1 MSKDVRKALMIAK
14 GPVSSGYLPPGNPQ
28 RTANLARHMEGNH
41 PDVPSVMYHATNK
54 EDFSAFKL
62 PGRSGTGGN
71 AIFTNADP
79 NEAEYFTHGADRS
92 RILPVHV
99 SAKNPWDENNAE
111 HTESLKTFL
120 TKNFDKLFPRSSF
133 YNPAM
138 AARDVD
144 AGDHGLLEHPDVRRW
159 MKKQGHDGFFTKE
172 SKGAPRTLAV
182 FDPRQIK
189 SATGNN
195 GQYDPNEPEITKA
208 EGGEV
213 DTNRNAAF
221 KGLASAQR
229 GDPEMAMVK
238 AQGSLGKLN
247 KSGTSVLS
255 SLLEH
260 VGDLTH
266 RISQYPASQP
276 SLALENAP
284 PKIKK
289 ALMALRPYTRDRMD
303 LEDHVPSDMPELKE
317 YADAHAALPVY
328 NDMQRHAR
336 DAAVALGNKDF
347 NAANAHLTKLHD
359 AISDGSFGNR
369 IMEFNSPIAKA
380 EGGPVDDP
388 SDPDY
393 HAKVHQDLMWH
404 SAHNRS
410 SNYGAALYH
419 HLMKQPDQGPITK
432 FYEQTVYPILKNH
445 GFPKPPEGPGD
456 VENPKYLQAV
466 SDVVKNW
473 RDVPR
478 NKEDV
483 HKAEGGAASLPVLPE
498 RPPLDVLRRMDAGAK
513 DAWRRDRDVRLGRN
527 YHPPGSP
534 EHDANLMDFMEGAH
548 PLFFKEPGVPR
559 PVYHATNKDIRRFIP
574 GGTAREEDMESG
586 PATWLTFDPTNNPA
600 AHHIGGYKGEYK
612 EGTNVMP
619 LYANIKNPLIL
630 NNKDALKAARN
641 KFSIKS
647 NAFPMLLTKDTKNAL
662 QEAGHDGIVY
672 QKEAGALDG
681 DEVLAF
687 DNHQLKSALGNRGVY
702 DKQDPTVDYQRGG
715 YITKA
720 EGGPIA
726 APVGGFPGMKAM
738 PTLSA
743 PQNSQAAQAMMA
755 AIPRMQES
763 GPVSN
768 TGYAPYTPT
777 ALPQRLAAVGV
788 QPKVVPMSA
797 EVAALKKQ
805 FPTATMDQL
814 SEYNRAIADGGDPK
828 ATLSLMKAY
837 SPASN
842 YTSHQPWSPDFKG
855 FDYKRS
861 RPTDE
866 FGNPVGWTPTAEDEA
881 SRQKSLAVSGGK
893 AGYAPLEF
901 PDQYRP
907 DDEYIMNNPW
917 TYGMDSLGGNVMP
930 GEIGTRA
937 SERSSQ
943 GPTVVDA
950 NASYQEGKKAA
961 ADAAIS
967 KIESMYNPEN
977 IGALGPVDANQA
989 RMDAVTRA
997 AQTQGMGAAR
1007 SLGGDS
1013 LPGRQSSYFST
1024 PDNFTLNNALQ
1035 TGFSALGVTPL
1046 APLGYL
1052 ANAFLTGTN
1061 AIPQAGDTG
1070 SRALNAIAQQG
1081 RMTDW
1086 GADAVNWGW
1095 RQLGGEAMPARATGG
1110 RAQACKEA
1118 RKAIMIARA
1127 MGGRIGKADG
1137 GGIDDAAPIP
1147 TPVTSGPKT
1156 VFTSGGK
1163 QYEFAVTPPDK
1174 QITSK
1179 DLAAQ
1184 TTDALQQHLSLPYM
1198 QQVANSKAAANK
1210 LAPYVGREKNG
1221 AVKPFLTMNAKLE
1234 KASAGYEAGPRYDA
1248 QAPLQLEGGVG
1259 VETIGMPLAPAYEH
1273 NKFKVCPNS
1282 AVCKDECLGVTSG
1295 NYAQADWWPRQN
1307 SKNRTHAFMSEPG
1320 ALAVQ
1325 LHNEIQNAKS
1335 AAAMRGNRL
1344 AVRLNVLSDI
1354 DPRVH
1359 ETLIKANPDVDF
1371 YDYTKMNYDPIA
1383 TETRNHHYTYSST
1396 GLSQPAGVNGLTEG
1410 VENKHQNWKQMRQR
1424 LDTGSNVAM
1433 VFSHKEHLPREVY
1446 DRETDKTYRV
1456 VDGTT
1461 HDYRPLDKQ
1470 AEGSNG
1476 VIIGLQNLN
1485 KTGKQ
1490 DNAYKDSNGFV
1501 VHYDPQ
1507 VQMVPNAKT
1516 GLPTKTPVKGPS
1528 PGVNKAGKSL
1538 PRPTFPTN
1546 YRVEI
1551 APQGGEGR
1559 ADGGAVNHGQQKI
1572 HPDYA
1577 AQQFHNYHIFNGP
1590 ESAPLAKGER
1600 PAQYAYGG
1608 PVEGDRE
1615 LDDSGFYNAAAEA
1628 AQGIPQAKGTPQQM
1642 MSMVQNAPGT
1652 QETMKWSGAD
1662 QAFAG
1667 QPIVSKDD
1675 LVNHFQTNAPKLE
1688 ETQLGLRSRTIEYDV
1703 AVLRYR
1709 NAIKQGAP
1717 KEEQDRLGAIANS
1730 FIDSPEPKYKKYTI
1744 PGGENYREIL
1754 LKAPP
1759 NKSPERDRMSEIENR
1774 RADIQKELMKLNDDE
1789 LYRHLSTEGTANVED
1804 FTKEKIRLLSETENL
1819 KNEYKSL
1826 VPKTQ
1831 NIDYNSSHWE
1841 GHPNV
1846 VAHLRMSDRTLPQTN
1861 EKALHLEEVQ
1871 SDWGQDGKRGFKKTD
1886 EELRGLRDEMLA
1898 LHKNYLDLHGSGAP
1912 PDQLQAAESKYNS
1925 AMNKFNNGF
1934 KAKTP
1939 EGPYVGNTNKWT
1951 DLALKRALIEAARG
1965 GHDKLIWTPGEEQAL
1980 RYDLKKV
1987 MKMNDAAKD

>member
-14 GPVSSGYLPPGNPQ
+14 GQVSSGYLPPGDPQ
-28 RTANLARHMEGNH
+28 RTANLSKFMEGAHPEVLNKDGSPKTLYH
-41 PDVPSVMYHATNK
+41 GSIEPNLKRLDPRKAVEVEGGSFLTNNPDVAHQYTYERAYGDIIGDEPLGEVH
-54 EDFSAFKL
+54 
-62 PGRSGTGGN
+62 
-71 AIFTNADP
+71 
-79 NEAEYFTHGADRS
+79 H
-92 RILPVHV
+92 VHV
-99 SAKNPWDENNAE
+99 NMRNPYI
-111 HTESLKTFL
+111 HP
-120 TKNFDKLFPRSSF
+120 TKPGQKI
-133 YNPAM
+133 
-138 AARDVD
+138 VD
-144 AGDHGLLEHPDVRRW
+144 AIEMGRAVDHA
-159 MKKQGHDGFFTKE
+159 KKHGHDGVIVKNIDDSIGQTGDMGDTYVAFHPT
-172 SKGAPRTLAV
+172 
-182 FDPRQIK
+182 QIK

-195 GQYDPNEPEITKA
+195 GQYDPNEPEMNKA
-208 EGGEV
+208 EGGEILPPGHPEREANLARHMEGSKAPKELYHLSKGPIPETF
-213 DTNRNAAF
+213 DSKLAAHSNRENLSPFGFHFGTKEQAAF
-221 KGLASAQR
+221 RGNQDDFSPYVKQGPSTGKFHVSIRKPFKTTHMGSTYVDHLADTMMDANLIK
-229 GDPEMAMVK
+229 PEEYDEMRAK
-238 AQGSLGKLN
+238 AFDDS
-247 KSGTSVLS
+247 
-255 SLLEH
+255 E
-260 VGDLTH
+260 
-266 RISQYPASQP
+266 IA
-276 SLALENAP
+276 
-284 PKIKK
+284 
-289 ALMALRPYTRDRMD
+289 
-303 LEDHVPSDMPELKE
+303 PELKGVLKRKG
-317 YADAHAALPVY
+317 YDGLVY
-328 NDMQRHAR
+328 ENEREGEGLSWVPFSGTQIKSAI
-336 DAAVALGNKDF
+336 GNTGTF
-347 NAANAHLTKLHD
+347 
-359 AISDGSFGNR
+359 
-369 IMEFNSPIAKA
+369 
-380 EGGPVDDP
+380 DP
-388 SDPDY
+388 SDPD
-393 HAKVHQDLMWH
+393 
-404 SAHNRS
+404 
-410 SNYGAALYH
+410 
-419 HLMKQPDQGPITK
+419 
-432 FYEQTVYPILKNH
+432 
-445 GFPKPPEGPGD
+445 
-456 VENPKYLQAV
+456 
-466 SDVVKNW
+466 
-473 RDVPR
+473 
-478 NKEDV
+478 
-483 HKAEGGAASLPVLPE
+483 
-498 RPPLDVLRRMDAGAK
+498 
-513 DAWRRDRDVRLGRN
+513 
-527 YHPPGSP
+527 
-534 EHDANLMDFMEGAH
+534 
-548 PLFFKEPGVPR
+548 
-559 PVYHATNKDIRRFIP
+559 
-574 GGTAREEDMESG
+574 
-586 PATWLTFDPTNNPA
+586 
-600 AHHIGGYKGEYK
+600 
-612 EGTNVMP
+612 
-619 LYANIKNPLIL
+619 
-630 NNKDALKAARN
+630 
-641 KFSIKS
+641 
-647 NAFPMLLTKDTKNAL
+647 
-662 QEAGHDGIVY
+662 
-672 QKEAGALDG
+672 
-681 DEVLAF
+681 
-687 DNHQLKSALGNRGVY
+687 
-702 DKQDPTVDYQRGG
+702 
-715 YITKA
+715 ITKA

-743 PQNSQAAQAMMA
+743 PQNSQATQAMMA

-768 TGYAPYTPT
+768 TGYAPYTPA

-814 SEYNRAIADGGDPK
+814 SEYERAIAGGGDPS
-828 ATLSLMKAY
+828 ATRSLMQAY
-837 SPASN
+837 GPTSN
-842 YTSHQPWSPDFKG
+842 IKELQPWSPEFKG
-855 FDYKRS
+855 FDYARS
-861 RPTDE
+861 RPVDD
-866 FGNPVGWTPTAEDEA
+866 FGNPVGWTAPAKAAPTTGADG
-881 SRQKSLAVSGGK
+881 VPSGWDARDWENMKNFDPGS
-893 AGYAPLEF
+893 PS
-901 PDQYRP
+901 
-907 DDEYIMNNPW
+907 DEYILNNPW
-917 TYGMDSLGGNVMP
+917 TRGMDTLGGNVMP

-937 SERSSQ
+937 AERSST
-943 GPTVVDA
+943 GPGIAQAQALYESNKKVEAQRQAAMAA
-950 NASYQEGKKAA
+950 NA
-961 ADAAIS
+961 ADNTAENYAL
-967 KIESMYNPEN
+967 YGGPDAPEDT
-977 IGALGPVDANQA
+977 GRYVAPWKSPSQA
-989 RMDAVTRA
+989 MGA
-997 AQTQGMGAAR
+997 AQT
-1007 SLGGDS
+1007 LGGAP
-1013 LPGRQSSYFST
+1013 LPGRQSSLLST
-1024 PDNFTLNNALQ
+1024 PNNFTLNNALQ

-1070 SRALNAIAQQG
+1070 NRALNAIAQQG
-1081 RMTDW
+1081 RMTNW

-1095 RQLGGEAMPARATGG
+1095 RQLGGEAMQRATGG
-1110 RAQACKEA
+1110 RTQACKES

-1282 AVCKDECLGVTSG
+1282 AICKDECLGVTSG
-1295 NYAQADWWPRQN
+1295 NYAQEDWWPRQN
-1307 SKNRTHAFMSEPG
+1307 SKNRTQAFLSEPG

-1325 LHNEIQNAKS
+1325 LHGEIQNAKQ

-1359 ETLIKANPDVDF
+1359 EALIKANPDVDF

-1383 TETRNHHYTYSST
+1383 PNHHYTYSST
-1396 GLSQPAGVNGLTEG
+1396 GLSQPGGVNGLTEG

-1470 AEGSNG
+1470 AEGSDG

-1559 ADGGAVNHGQQKI
+1559 ADGGAVNHGRQKI

-1615 LDDSGFYNAAAEA
+1615 LDNSGFYNAAAEA

-1642 MSMVQNAPGT
+1642 MSMVQKAPGT

-1675 LVNHFQTNAPKLE
+1675 LVKHFQTNAPKLE
-1688 ETQLGLRSRTIEYDV
+1688 EKTFTGDNVKWGSNKNLNLV
-1703 AVLRYR
+1703 
-1709 NAIKQGAP
+1709 
-1717 KEEQDRLGAIANS
+1717 
-1730 FIDSPEPKYKKYTI
+1730 I

-1759 NKSPERDRMSEIENR
+1759 NKSPERDRMSAIENR

-1861 EKALHLEEVQ
+1861 EKALHLEELQ
-1871 SDWGQDGKRGFKKTD
+1871 SDWGQAGREGFKKSP
-1886 EELRGLRDEMLA
+1886 EELAAMKNDMQDA
-1898 LHKNYLDLHGSGAP
+1898 HKNYLALHGAGAP
-1912 PDQLQAAESKYNS
+1912 SDELKAAEDKYNA
-1925 AMNKFNNGF
+1925 AMDKWG
-1934 KAKTP
+1934 KASKVTTP
-1939 EGPYVGNTNKWT
+1939 EGPYVGNTGKWT
-1951 DLALKRALIEAARG
+1951 DLGLKRALIEAARN
-1965 GHDKLIWTPGEEQAL
+1965 GHDKLVWTPGDDQADRYDLSQHINELAHWRDGDLIGLSANGPGGTVFDQHYVSEKELPNVVGKELAAKILNGEGSKKSITGYPPEPNVNYISGSGLKVGGEGMKGYYDKIVPTALAKIVKSIGHTPEFGTDYIKGKPYDADLDVYKHAVTGKYHVATGDKRDDPDAKDMEAGPFNTHGEAVAHRDLLYKGLKAVPSLKITPAMRETISKGLPRKTGGFVPPARSSAVEQAL
-1980 RYDLKKV
+1980 KLTSKSGATLP
-1987 MKMNDAAKD
+1987 AAVFLARQHQRRD

>member
-1 MSKDVRKALMIAK
+1 
-14 GPVSSGYLPPGNPQ
+14 
-28 RTANLARHMEGNH
+28 
-41 PDVPSVMYHATNK
+41 
-54 EDFSAFKL
+54 
-62 PGRSGTGGN
+62 
-71 AIFTNADP
+71 
-79 NEAEYFTHGADRS
+79 
-92 RILPVHV
+92 
-99 SAKNPWDENNAE
+99 
-111 HTESLKTFL
+111 
-120 TKNFDKLFPRSSF
+120 
-133 YNPAM
+133 M
-138 AARDVD
+138 A
-144 AGDHGLLEHPDVRRW
+144 
-159 MKKQGHDGFFTKE
+159 
-172 SKGAPRTLAV
+172 
-182 FDPRQIK
+182 
-189 SATGNN
+189 
-195 GQYDPNEPEITKA
+195 
-208 EGGEV
+208 
-213 DTNRNAAF
+213 
-221 KGLASAQR
+221 
-229 GDPEMAMVK
+229 
-238 AQGSLGKLN
+238 
-247 KSGTSVLS
+247 
-255 SLLEH
+255 
-260 VGDLTH
+260 
-266 RISQYPASQP
+266 
-276 SLALENAP
+276 
-284 PKIKK
+284 
-289 ALMALRPYTRDRMD
+289 
-303 LEDHVPSDMPELKE
+303 
-317 YADAHAALPVY
+317 
-328 NDMQRHAR
+328 
-336 DAAVALGNKDF
+336 
-347 NAANAHLTKLHD
+347 
-359 AISDGSFGNR
+359 
-369 IMEFNSPIAKA
+369 
-380 EGGPVDDP
+380 
-388 SDPDY
+388 
-393 HAKVHQDLMWH
+393 
-404 SAHNRS
+404 
-410 SNYGAALYH
+410 
-419 HLMKQPDQGPITK
+419 
-432 FYEQTVYPILKNH
+432 
-445 GFPKPPEGPGD
+445 
-456 VENPKYLQAV
+456 
-466 SDVVKNW
+466 
-473 RDVPR
+473 
-478 NKEDV
+478 
-483 HKAEGGAASLPVLPE
+483 
-498 RPPLDVLRRMDAGAK
+498 
-513 DAWRRDRDVRLGRN
+513 
-527 YHPPGSP
+527 
-534 EHDANLMDFMEGAH
+534 
-548 PLFFKEPGVPR
+548 
-559 PVYHATNKDIRRFIP
+559 
-574 GGTAREEDMESG
+574 
-586 PATWLTFDPTNNPA
+586 
-600 AHHIGGYKGEYK
+600 
-612 EGTNVMP
+612 
-619 LYANIKNPLIL
+619 
-630 NNKDALKAARN
+630 
-641 KFSIKS
+641 
-647 NAFPMLLTKDTKNAL
+647 
-662 QEAGHDGIVY
+662 
-672 QKEAGALDG
+672 
-681 DEVLAF
+681 
-687 DNHQLKSALGNRGVY
+687 
-702 DKQDPTVDYQRGG
+702 
-715 YITKA
+715 
-720 EGGPIA
+720 
-726 APVGGFPGMKAM
+726 
-738 PTLSA
+738 
-743 PQNSQAAQAMMA
+743 
-755 AIPRMQES
+755 
-763 GPVSN
+763 
-768 TGYAPYTPT
+768 
-777 ALPQRLAAVGV
+777 
-788 QPKVVPMSA
+788 
-797 EVAALKKQ
+797 
-805 FPTATMDQL
+805 
-814 SEYNRAIADGGDPK
+814 
-828 ATLSLMKAY
+828 AY

-842 YTSHQPWSPDFKG
+842 YTSLQPWSPDYKG
-855 FDYKRS
+855 DRYRDS
-861 RPTDE
+861 HPTDD

-917 TYGMDSLGGNVMP
+917 TYGVDSLGGNVMP

-1013 LPGRQSSYFST
+1013 LPGRQSSYFSA
-1024 PDNFTLNNALQ
+1024 PNNFTLNNALQ

-1608 PVEGDRE
+1608 PVEGDRQ
-1615 LDDSGFYNAAAEA
+1615 LDQSGFYNAAAEA

-1642 MSMVQNAPGT
+1642 MSMVQKAPGT
-1652 QETMKWSGAD
+1652 QETMKWSGSD

-1688 ETQLGLRSRTIEYDV
+1688 EAQLGGKGGITEDKEKIAAWIEKSAAERAVQSGEIENEKDFGTADPDIRKWHLRESENNFYIKANDRDFIEQFHTY
-1703 AVLRYR
+1703 
-1709 NAIKQGAP
+1709 G
-1717 KEEQDRLGAIANS
+1717 EG
-1730 FIDSPEPKYKKYTI
+1730 EPTKYHKYTI

-1759 NKSPERDRMSEIENR
+1759 NKSPERDRMSAIENR

-1861 EKALHLEEVQ
+1861 EKALHLEELQ
-1871 SDWGQDGKRGFKKTD
+1871 SDWGQAGREGFKKSP
-1886 EELRGLRDEMLA
+1886 EELRGHEKRHA
-1898 LHKNYLDLHGSGAP
+1898 GRAQRTIWPSRRWRSKRSNSSGRKQIFCRYHKWANA
-1912 PDQLQAAESKYNS
+1912 SK
-1925 AMNKFNNGF
+1925 AT
-1934 KAKTP
+1934 AP
-1939 EGPYVGNTNKWT
+1939 EGPYVGNTQVEV
-1951 DLALKRALIEAARG
+1951 D
-1965 GHDKLIWTPGEEQAL
+1965 
-1980 RYDLKKV
+1980 
-1987 MKMNDAAKD
+1987 

>member
-1 MSKDVRKALMIAK
+1 MKTLKTRGNDYNAAYEQNFGYNPMSLKALEQGVTRPDAQQEEQFNSAWDQEHPYVAPTFPK
-14 GPVSSGYLPPGNPQ
+14 GLSHPGGISTMALVNWYNEKTGQRYTAGGGGYVAEPGSGWRIVKPDSYDGQGKLVSQDPINMPGFVGPNYS
-28 RTANLARHMEGNH
+28 A
-41 PDVPSVMYHATNK
+41 PSSPAAPST
-54 EDFSAFKL
+54 
-62 PGRSGTGGN
+62 P
-71 AIFTNADP
+71 
-79 NEAEYFTHGADRS
+79 
-92 RILPVHV
+92 
-99 SAKNPWDENNAE
+99 
-111 HTESLKTFL
+111 
-120 TKNFDKLFPRSSF
+120 
-133 YNPAM
+133 NPAPNYQTVGTTPTSPVYG
-138 AARDVD
+138 ATPPAPPTTPPSTTTTTPATPATPEPQPATPPPPPVLG
-144 AGDHGLLEHPDVRRW
+144 ATTPAPVN
-159 MKKQGHDGFFTKE
+159 
-172 SKGAPRTLAV
+172 GAPQPVQPVPGMVAPSPQTPPPVLGATTPAPVNGTPQPVQVPTDNSYGITRT
-182 FDPRQIK
+182 
-189 SATGNN
+189 N
-195 GQYDPNEPEITKA
+195 
-208 EGGEV
+208 
-213 DTNRNAAF
+213 
-221 KGLASAQR
+221 
-229 GDPEMAMVK
+229 
-238 AQGSLGKLN
+238 
-247 KSGTSVLS
+247 
-255 SLLEH
+255 
-260 VGDLTH
+260 
-266 RISQYPASQP
+266 
-276 SLALENAP
+276 
-284 PKIKK
+284 
-289 ALMALRPYTRDRMD
+289 
-303 LEDHVPSDMPELKE
+303 
-317 YADAHAALPVY
+317 
-328 NDMQRHAR
+328 
-336 DAAVALGNKDF
+336 
-347 NAANAHLTKLHD
+347 
-359 AISDGSFGNR
+359 
-369 IMEFNSPIAKA
+369 AKA
-380 EGGPVDDP
+380 EGGPV
-388 SDPDY
+388 
-393 HAKVHQDLMWH
+393 
-404 SAHNRS
+404 
-410 SNYGAALYH
+410 
-419 HLMKQPDQGPITK
+419 
-432 FYEQTVYPILKNH
+432 
-445 GFPKPPEGPGD
+445 
-456 VENPKYLQAV
+456 
-466 SDVVKNW
+466 
-473 RDVPR
+473 
-478 NKEDV
+478 
-483 HKAEGGAASLPVLPE
+483 
-498 RPPLDVLRRMDAGAK
+498 
-513 DAWRRDRDVRLGRN
+513 
-527 YHPPGSP
+527 
-534 EHDANLMDFMEGAH
+534 
-548 PLFFKEPGVPR
+548 
-559 PVYHATNKDIRRFIP
+559 
-574 GGTAREEDMESG
+574 
-586 PATWLTFDPTNNPA
+586 
-600 AHHIGGYKGEYK
+600 
-612 EGTNVMP
+612 
-619 LYANIKNPLIL
+619 
-630 NNKDALKAARN
+630 
-641 KFSIKS
+641 
-647 NAFPMLLTKDTKNAL
+647 
-662 QEAGHDGIVY
+662 
-672 QKEAGALDG
+672 
-681 DEVLAF
+681 
-687 DNHQLKSALGNRGVY
+687 
-702 DKQDPTVDYQRGG
+702 
-715 YITKA
+715 
-720 EGGPIA
+720 A

-893 AGYAPLEF
+893 AGYAPLDF

-1024 PDNFTLNNALQ
+1024 PDNFTLNNAIQ

-1980 RYDLKKV
+1980 RYKEGDEE
-1987 MKMNDAAKD
+1987 NDAKRLKGMNKYYGEIVPSRLEKILQSIGHTPEFGTDYIKGKPYEADLDVYKHAVTGKYHVATGDKRANPDAEDMEAGPFNTHGEAVAHRDLLYKGLKAVPSLKITPAMRETISKGLPRKTGGFVPPARSSAVEQALKLTSKSGATLPAAVFLARQHQRRD